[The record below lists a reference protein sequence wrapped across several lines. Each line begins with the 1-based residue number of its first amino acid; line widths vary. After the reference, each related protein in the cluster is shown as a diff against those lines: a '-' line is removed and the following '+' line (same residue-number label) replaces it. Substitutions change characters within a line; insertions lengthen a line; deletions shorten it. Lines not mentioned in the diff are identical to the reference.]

1 MPTANFVHLHNHT
14 MYSLLDGALRIEQMV
29 KTAKQWGMPALAITD
44 HGNMFGAI
52 EFYQKVQKAGIKPI
66 IGCEVYVAIE
76 DRLKRQAAWGIA
88 DGATH
93 LTLLARNDLGYQNL
107 MKLVS
112 KGYLEGFYYHPRVDK
127 ELLREYHEGLIA
139 LSGCIK
145 GEIARLILN
154 ENIEKAQQA
163 VREYNDIF
171 GQGNF
176 YLELQR
182 HGIEEEEKAV
192 QCLLK
197 FSQELDVPVVATNDC
212 HYLNREDAPAHDVLL
227 CIQTGK
233 TLEDKNRMRFQ
244 TDQVYFKSPEEME
257 ELFADV
263 PQALQSTLEIAD
275 RCNVMI
281 EFGKLKL
288 PRFPLP
294 ENYQNADDYLRDLT
308 YQSAKERYQEISPE
322 VEEQLEHELEII
334 KKTGYAGYF
343 LIVADFVRYAKSKN
357 FPVGPGRGTATSS
370 LVSYVLKVTNIDPLR
385 NKLLFERFLNPQR
398 VSMPDFDI
406 DFADRDRQKVID
418 YVIKKYGKENV
429 SQIITFGTMAARA
442 VIRDVGRVLGMPYGE
457 VDKIAKLVL
466 PGTTLEVAIK
476 TVPELAQLAQSD
488 GVGAKLISYAKTLEG
503 LARHSSTH
511 AAGVVITPDAL
522 TNYTPL
528 CTTNKKDIT
537 TQYDWKYIEEIGLL
551 KMDFLGLRTLT
562 GIDDTLRMVAEKG
575 TSLELEDLPLDD
587 KATFELL
594 ARGETIGIF
603 QFESSGMR
611 DYLRKLNPT
620 SLDDMIAMN
629 ALYRPGPIAS
639 IDDFI
644 RRKHGTTEITYL
656 HPLLK
661 PILEETYGIIV
672 YQEQVMRIASVLA
685 GFSLAQAD
693 ILRRAMGKKQP
704 EIMEEQRGP
713 FIEGCRKK
721 KINEETAEKIFAA
734 MAQFAG
740 YGFNKAHSSGYALIA
755 YQTAYLKAHFPQEFM
770 AANLTSEMGNSD
782 RVGVLLDECRRMG
795 IQVLPPDVNE
805 SQAGFTVVPEGIRF
819 GLGAIKNVGIAVIK
833 AIVKAREKEG
843 KFKNIFDFCERV
855 DQRYLNKRTIESLI
869 MAGATDSLAGHR
881 AQLITVLEQALEGA
895 QTIQADRQR
904 GQTSLFENLSVQEKE
919 LPDIPPWSES
929 QMLADEK
936 KMLGFYVSGHP
947 LEKYQQDLQAFATH
961 RIGELSELEDGTA
974 VVVGGIITKL
984 KKTTDRKGKPM
995 AFATLED
1002 FSGATEVLV
1011 FSDSYEKFRS
1021 LVVTD
1026 QLVMAEGRV
1035 SIQDRETEKPKVVVT
1050 RLLPLAKG
1058 RSEYA
1063 KVVNIAV
1070 SGVGLEEQPLREL
1083 RDLLGDHQGK
1093 CRVVIH
1099 LEGNTGK
1106 KFAIRSKNLLVSPS
1120 DKLLSKLRD
1129 TSVVGKIWLG

>member
-629 ALYRPGPIAS
+629 ALYRPGPMAS

-1035 SIQDRETEKPKVVVT
+1035 SIQ
-1050 RLLPLAKG
+1050 
-1058 RSEYA
+1058 
-1063 KVVNIAV
+1063 
-1070 SGVGLEEQPLREL
+1070 
-1083 RDLLGDHQGK
+1083 
-1093 CRVVIH
+1093 
-1099 LEGNTGK
+1099 
-1106 KFAIRSKNLLVSPS
+1106 
-1120 DKLLSKLRD
+1120 
-1129 TSVVGKIWLG
+1129 